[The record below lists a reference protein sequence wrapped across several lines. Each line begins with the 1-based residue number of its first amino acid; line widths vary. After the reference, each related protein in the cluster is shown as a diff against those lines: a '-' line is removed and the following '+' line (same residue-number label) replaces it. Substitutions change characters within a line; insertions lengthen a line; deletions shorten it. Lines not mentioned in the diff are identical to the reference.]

1 MNDDSIVKASSLFDF
16 SNYPSN
22 HPCFSKDNKKVPGKM
37 KDELGGNILLEFIG
51 LCPKAYAFKKLI
63 LYGNE
68 DGDEKEGE
76 IIEVKKLKSIQKY
89 EVRRN
94 IHCDDSKYTVF
105 EEKTHYATNVTLLS
119 HLREIR
125 TVRIHKVA
133 MTPYDDKRYLLDDGV
148 ISLPFG
154 YK

>member
-1 MNDDSIVKASSLFDF
+1 M
-16 SNYPSN
+16 
-22 HPCFSKDNKKVPGKM
+22 
-37 KDELGGNILLEFIG
+37 EFIG

-68 DGDEKEGE
+68 DEDEKEGE

-94 IHCDDSKYTVF
+94 IHFDDYKYTVF
-105 EEKTHYATNVTLLS
+105 EEKTYYTTNVTLLS
-119 HLREIR
+119 HLHEIR
-125 TVRIHKVA
+125 IIRIHKVA
-133 MTPYDDKRYLLDDGV
+133 MTPYDDKRYLLDDG
-148 ISLPFG
+148 IRSLPFG